1 MTVTDIAT
9 VRAQTE
15 TGYKYTIEGIVTSN
29 ASGYDKDTA
38 FFDCIYVQDA
48 TGGIC
53 CFPVAG
59 NFKLGDRVRI
69 TGTTDFYQGEP
80 ELQVSSIELID
91 EGNEVTPTEVTAAEV
106 NDRSAEGK
114 LVTLKGVVVSFEKA
128 NNLVQTIMVRDA
140 AGNVARVFI
149 DGYITTSTEVENLA
163 LGAEVTVTGLAS
175 YDDTFNAPEG
185 PFPRIRIR
193 NRADVV
199 CGAVVEHVHNFSEW
213 QVTTAATCTKDGVES
228 RGCVCGA
235 IETRVIPATGHQFGE
250 WKTVR
255 EPTDYLAGKEERVCA
270 VCGEKETRK
279 IPSLKGVESGDD
291 NNILFWAVTLAVSGA
306 GAAVILVKSRKKYKG
321 MH

>member
-1 MTVTDIAT
+1 M
-9 VRAQTE
+9 
-15 TGYKYTIEGIVTSN
+15 Y
-29 ASGYDKDTA
+29 
-38 FFDCIYVQDA
+38 
-48 TGGIC
+48 GIC

-59 NFKLGDRVRI
+59 NYKIGDKVRI

-80 ELQVSSIELID
+80 ELQVSSIELIS
-91 EGNEVTPTEVTAAEV
+91 EGNAVTPTEVTAAQV
-106 NDRSAEGK
+106 TDRSAEGK

-128 NNLVQTIMVRDA
+128 NDLVQTIMVRDA

-199 CGAVVEHVHNFSEW
+199 CGAVVEHVHDYTWTVTKEATCTEDGLKTGVCPADGDTVTEVIPATGHTFSEW
-213 QVTTAATCTKDGVES
+213 TVTTAATCTKDGVES

-255 EPTDYLAGKEERVCA
+255 EPTDYLAGKKERVCS
-270 VCGEKETRK
+270 VCGEKETEK